1 MFLVMCVYLVYLKKK
16 NKFKGKIIIFD
27 CLLKDVLLVM
37 FLKLYCSLTLVL
49 LSWGKSMFLVH

>member
-1 MFLVMCVYLVYLKKK
+1 MFLVMCVYFKK
-16 NKFKGKIIIFD
+16 NEFKGKIIIFD